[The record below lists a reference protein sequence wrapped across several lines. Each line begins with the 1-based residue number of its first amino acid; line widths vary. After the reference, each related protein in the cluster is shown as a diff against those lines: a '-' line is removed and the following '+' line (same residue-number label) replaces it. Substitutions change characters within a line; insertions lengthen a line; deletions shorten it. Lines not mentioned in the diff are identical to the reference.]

1 MLKVC
6 SVSFEIGG
14 KKILQDISLTLEPGK
29 MNLILGPNGSGKS
42 TLIKVFSGLL
52 RPTAGEVSVG
62 NQALRSYSNNDLAKV
77 RAVLSQQTDLP
88 FSLTVRDVVLMGRY
102 PHFGGKATPKDHQI
116 CEELM
121 KYFELY
127 ELADR
132 NYQTLSGGEK
142 QRVQFVRVMSQIS
155 LLSDDSSVKY
165 LILDEPLTYLDIY
178 YQLHFMT
185 KLREILR
192 ANLVIVGVVH
202 DLNLAAQFADNLI
215 LMKEGKILMQG
226 PPEVAMTSETL
237 YELYK
242 VQVKIKRL
250 DEAPMHLIFT

>member
-1 MLKVC
+1 M
-6 SVSFEIGG
+6 SFEIGG